1 MEKILDNRGIQ
12 EWDPSHGDFINKN
25 AIEDEEVFKK
35 TIQKDLMVKIGLTS
49 IYFLLLIFSFVY
61 FS

>member
-1 MEKILDNRGIQ
+1 MEKILDNRRIQ
-12 EWDPSHGDFINKN
+12 GWDPSHGDFIKKN
-25 AIEDEEVFKK
+25 AIEDEEVFKR
-35 TIQKDLMVKIGLTS
+35 TIQKDLIVKIGLTS

>member
-1 MEKILDNRGIQ
+1 MEKILDNRRIQ
-12 EWDPSHGDFINKN
+12 GWDPSQGDFIKKN